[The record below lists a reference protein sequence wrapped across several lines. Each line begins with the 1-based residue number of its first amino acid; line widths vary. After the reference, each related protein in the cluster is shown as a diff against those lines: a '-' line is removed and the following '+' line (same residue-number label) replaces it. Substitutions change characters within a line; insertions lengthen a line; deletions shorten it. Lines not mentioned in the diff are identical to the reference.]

1 MYTTNQIP
9 IRMKQGIY
17 ATIWL
22 ISFLLLN
29 SCTRQ
34 HNHNILLVQADSLME
49 EYPDSAL
56 HILESIE
63 SQQLTVQAD
72 RAYYALLLTQARD
85 KNYIVQTDDSLI
97 RTAVQYYDSIGDIP
111 MQAKAHYHW
120 GGVLRDQNNYFH
132 ALHLYINAA
141 NYAKRSEK
149 SKLLSLIYNNIGNIY
164 YQENH

>member
-1 MYTTNQIP
+1 
-9 IRMKQGIY
+9 
-17 ATIWL
+17 
-22 ISFLLLN
+22 
-29 SCTRQ
+29 
-34 HNHNILLVQADSLME
+34 ME

-132 ALHLYINAA
+132 ALHLYICLLYTSDAA
-141 NYAKRSEK
+141 DE
-149 SKLLSLIYNNIGNIY
+149 
-164 YQENH
+164 